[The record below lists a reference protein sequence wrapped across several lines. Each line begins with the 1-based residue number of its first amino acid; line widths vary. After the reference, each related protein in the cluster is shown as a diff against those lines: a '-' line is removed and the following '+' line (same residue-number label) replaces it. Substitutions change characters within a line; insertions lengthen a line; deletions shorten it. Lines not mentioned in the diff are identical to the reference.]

1 LNESSLISVVLN
13 CDGGDADECI
23 RRILAQTHRE
33 LELILACADGQ
44 NYPIDDPRVRV
55 FRPVGTEGAVSGA
68 IADARGA
75 YIAFATPDKWWPIN
89 RLERQYQY
97 LSTEPDAELCFIGSA
112 TAILTGNDVRT
123 MPLELPGLLRLVLEG
138 SGCLCR
144 TEAVFREFGRLGHI
158 QDLEEQLEQ
167 AEQDIADGKNEIAQK
182 EQEITTWQLESE
194 RLTAELMQRDAAIV
208 AIRSSISW
216 RLTKP
221 MRAITTA
228 LRSFVSK
235 HPKLRSLARSGR
247 DILHR
252 GPKVVW
258 QERQERRELENWLN
272 QWKKDGWLIAPASFG
287 LNKEHY
293 DAEQSYTF
301 SKSIKFSILVPL
313 YNTPERF
320 LREMIQSVQ
329 LQTYSNWE
337 LCLADGSDGEHP
349 EVERICKEYA
359 NKDKRICYQK
369 LEENL
374 GISGNTNA
382 CLAMATGDYIGLF
395 DHDDLLHP
403 SALYEDMKA
412 ICEQDADFLY
422 TDENT
427 FHDVPS
433 DAYCPNYKPD
443 FAPDTL
449 RSYNYICHFTVF
461 ARSLLEQVGQFRPEC
476 DGSQDYDLILR
487 LTEQAQHIVHIP
499 NVLYFWR
506 ASAASTASDIGAK
519 PYIMDSAQ
527 KALTDH
533 LERTGLKGRVENA
546 RIPSTYR
553 IRYEITG
560 KPMVSI
566 LIPSCDHTD
575 VLKRCV
581 DSIIKRSTWKN
592 YEIVIV
598 ENNSKLPATFEYYR
612 SLEQYDNVQVVTV
625 TPPNGEFNYSF
636 INNEGA
642 KAIHGDYL
650 LLLNN
655 DIEVISPGWIEE
667 MLMFAQRPDVGAVGA
682 MLYYPSNKVQHGGV
696 VLGIGGV
703 AGHAH
708 KYFPRGDYG
717 YMSRLCIAQN
727 YSACTAAC
735 LMVRRNVWDEVK
747 GLDETFKVAFNDV
760 DFCLRIRK
768 AGYLIVWTPYA
779 ELYHYESESRGTED
793 TPEKVKRFN
802 GEMMRFQARWGDVLK
817 KGDPYY
823 NPNLSLT
830 REDFSL
836 RKDDKN

>member
-1 LNESSLISVVLN
+1 MRESSLISVVLN
-13 CDGGDADECI
+13 CDGSDASECI
-23 RRILAQTHRE
+23 RRILAQTHHE
-33 LELILACADGQ
+33 LELILACAEGQ
-44 NYPIDDPRVRV
+44 MYPIEDPRVRV
-55 FRPVGTEGAVSGA
+55 FRPVGEEGAVSGA
-68 IADARGA
+68 IADAKGD

-97 LSTEPDAELCFIGSA
+97 LSTEPEAELCFIGSA

-144 TEAVFREFGRLGHI
+144 REAVFREFARLTHI
-158 QDLEEQLEQ
+158 AELEQQLDQSRQELEEAAEHAEEQ
-167 AEQDIADGKNEIAQK
+167 
-182 EQEITTWQLESE
+182 EQEIQSWQLQNEQLTSE
-194 RLTAELMQRDAAIV
+194 IMQRDASIASIQ
-208 AIRSSISW
+208 SSISW
-216 RLTKP
+216 RITKP
-221 MRAITTA
+221 MRMITTG
-228 LRSFVSK
+228 LRKILNRFPTLRRFV
-235 HPKLRSLARSGR
+235 RGGR
-247 DILHR
+247 DLLRR
-252 GPKVVW
+252 GPRAVW
-258 QERQERRELENWLN
+258 QEWQQQRALENWKN
-272 QWKKDGWLIAPASFG
+272 KWQKEGWLVCPAGFG
-287 LNKEHY
+287 MGQ
-293 DAEQSYTF
+293 EQYEAQQQETF
-301 SKSIKFSILVPL
+301 PKTVKFSILVPL

-329 LQTYSNWE
+329 IQTYGNWE
-337 LCLADGSDGEHP
+337 LCLADGSDADHAS
-349 EVERICKEYA
+349 VERICREFA
-359 NKDKRICYQK
+359 AKDERVRYQK

-412 ICEQDADFLY
+412 ICQQGADFLY

-427 FHDVPS
+427 FTNVPS
-433 DAYCPNYKPD
+433 DAYCPNFKPD
-443 FAPDTL
+443 YAPDTL

-461 ARSLLEQVGQFRPEC
+461 SRALQEQVGGFRPEC

-487 LTEQAQHIVHIP
+487 LTEQAQRIVHIP
-499 NVLYFWR
+499 KVLYFWR

-519 PYIMDSAQ
+519 PYIMDAAK

-533 LERTGLKGRVENA
+533 LERVGLKGRVEDA

-553 IRYEITG
+553 IRYAIQG
-560 KPMVSI
+560 KPLVSI
-566 LIPSCDHTD
+566 LIPSCDHVD

-581 DSIIKRSTWKN
+581 DSILRRSTWKRF
-592 YEIVIV
+592 EIVIV
-598 ENNSKLPATFEYYR
+598 ENNSKQKETFDYYR
-612 SLEQYDNVQVVTV
+612 SLEQYDNVRVVTV
-625 TPPNGEFNYSF
+625 TPPNGEFNYSYL
-636 INNEGA
+636 NNEGA
-642 KAIHGDYL
+642 RATRGDYL

-655 DIEVISPGWIEE
+655 DIEVITPNWLEE
-667 MLMFAQRPDVGAVGA
+667 MLMFAQRSDVGAVGA

-708 KYFPRGDYG
+708 KYFKRGEYG

-735 LMVRRNVWDEVK
+735 LMVRRSVWDEVH
-747 GLDETFKVAFNDV
+747 GLDESFKVAFNDV
-760 DFCLRIRK
+760 DFCMRIRK

-779 ELYHYESESRGTED
+779 ELYHYESESRGQED
-793 TPEKVKRFN
+793 TPEKKKRFN
-802 GEMMRFQARWGDVLK
+802 GEMLRFKARWGDALE

-823 NPNLSLT
+823 NPNLSLV

-836 RKDDKN
+836 RKYDRT